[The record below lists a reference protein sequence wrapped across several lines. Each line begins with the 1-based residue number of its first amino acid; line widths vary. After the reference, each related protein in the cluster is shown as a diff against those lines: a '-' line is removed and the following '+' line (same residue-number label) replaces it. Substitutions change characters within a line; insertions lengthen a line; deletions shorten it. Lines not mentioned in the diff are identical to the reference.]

1 VSTLG
6 AVKKYHQIFQGLA
19 MAGSA
24 GWLKK
29 CVPSKWSEAFFM
41 VSVLSAE
48 VDNTTKAKLTSLE
61 IIFIIQLGC
70 NQATI
75 ISDRRLLCFM
85 ITAMSGLLTSHLLQ
99 TRIDIALLSCAMN
112 KVKIL

>member
-1 VSTLG
+1 
-6 AVKKYHQIFQGLA
+6 
-19 MAGSA
+19 
-24 GWLKK
+24 
-29 CVPSKWSEAFFM
+29 M
-41 VSVLSAE
+41 VSVLSADE
-48 VDNTTKAKLTSLE
+48 DNTTKAKPTSLE
-61 IIFIIQLGC
+61 IIFIIQLGF

-85 ITAMSGLLTSHLLQ
+85 ITAMSGLLTSHWLQ